1 MVKHVS
7 ESHRTAG
14 RLLDILERLA
24 ATGETTTLSV
34 LSAAMDIPKSSL
46 LALLRTLVARKWVDQ
61 PRPAT
66 YRLAADRLPAGSRSL
81 ARPELP
87 EVARPFLARLTAET
101 GESSFLGVLPPSSDA
116 VVYIDKVESPHRI
129 RYSAELGERRPLHC
143 TAVGMAVFAFLPV
156 ATRTRLLRKV
166 KLATFT
172 QHTSTDRAV
181 LARRLSQVAKS
192 GVAVTIEEFVEGAGA
207 IAAPV
212 YDRAGMVTAAC
223 TLAGPTE
230 RMRASRERYIEAVK
244 ASALA
249 ISGAL
254 GWVPNAEGPAH
265 APPPLRRSHAKQK

>member
-1 MVKHVS
+1 MVKHAG
-7 ESHRTAG
+7 ESHRTAS
-14 RLLDILERLA
+14 RLLDVLERLA
-24 ATGETTTLSV
+24 ATGETTTLSA
-34 LSAAMDIPKSSL
+34 LGAELDIPKSSL
-46 LALLRTLVARKWVDQ
+46 LPLLRTLVARKWVEQ

-66 YRLAADRLPAGSRSL
+66 YRLAPHRLPAGSRSP
-81 ARPELP
+81 ARLELP

-116 VVYIDKVESPHRI
+116 VVYIDKVESPQRI

-143 TAVGMAVFAFLPV
+143 TAVGMAVFAFLPA

-166 KLATFT
+166 KLSPFT
-172 QHTSTDRAV
+172 QHTSTDRAA
-181 LARRLSQVAKS
+181 LARRLAQVART

-212 YDRAGMVTAAC
+212 YDHEGVVAAAC

-254 GWVPNAEGPAH
+254 GWVPGNEDARHPSLHPGKN
-265 APPPLRRSHAKQK
+265 HAKVK